1 MFWYCRD
8 ENAYTTAIRA
18 VAEILQDYDYGKYF
32 MYVRTYT
39 VSVQCTCIV
48 QNTKYVEE
56 NCFTNPL

>member
-1 MFWYCRD
+1 MYYVEIKTLYMFWYCRD

-39 VSVQCTCIV
+39 VSVQCTV
-48 QNTKYVEE
+48 HV
-56 NCFTNPL
+56 